1 MIHRNLQPIVK
12 PKRVVI
18 DSNTLTGTY
27 GKFTIEPLERGYGTT
42 IGNALRRILLSSIE
56 SAAITSVKI
65 EGVTNEFSTIP
76 GVYEDVMEII
86 LNLKSI
92 RLRLLDVS
100 EREIKIRAKGEME
113 LTAKDIIVD
122 DKVLVLNPDAK
133 IAKLGKDAV
142 LNADMVVKTGRG
154 YIPSEENKD
163 ENMPIGVIPIDSIF
177 SPVIRVNFQVRNSR
191 VGRII
196 DYDKLIIE
204 IWTDGSIE
212 PRKALIAAAKILSEQ
227 LSLFSEEI
235 VERSNLEFIHGDV
248 IQEDNKVAELMNKS
262 IDELEFSVRA
272 TNCLKNA
279 NIKTIG
285 ELVLKTEQEILQMK
299 NFGRKS
305 LSEIKEVL
313 TGMGLRLGMKPIGAE
328 SDGENEGKE

>member
-42 IGNALRRILLSSIE
+42 IGNTMRRILLSSIE
-56 SAAITSVKI
+56 GAAITSVKI
-65 EGVTNEFSTIP
+65 EGVTNEFSTVP

-92 RLRLLDVS
+92 RLKLLDVN
-100 EREIKIRAKGEME
+100 EREIKIRAKGETE
-113 LTAKDIIVD
+113 LTAKDIIID
-122 DKVLVLNPDAK
+122 DKVVILNPDAR
-133 IAKLGKDAV
+133 IAKLGKDSV
-142 LNADMVVKTGRG
+142 FNADMIVKTGRG

-163 ENMPIGVIPIDSIF
+163 ENMPIGVISIDSIF
-177 SPVIRVNFQVRNSR
+177 SPIIRVNFQVRNSR

-212 PRKALIAAAKILSEQ
+212 PRKALISAAKILTDQ

-235 VERSNLEFIHGDV
+235 VEKSNLEIVRSDIV
-248 IQEDNKVAELMNKS
+248 QEDDKIVELMNKS

-328 SDGENEGKE
+328 TNGENEGKE